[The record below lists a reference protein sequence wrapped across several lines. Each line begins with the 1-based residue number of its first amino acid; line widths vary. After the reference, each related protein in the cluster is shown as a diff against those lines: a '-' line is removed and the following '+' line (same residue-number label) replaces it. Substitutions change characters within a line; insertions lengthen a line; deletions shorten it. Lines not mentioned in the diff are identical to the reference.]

1 MFIVLGVH
9 LVFLIFGLMVF
20 IMFIRNISFPFFGC
34 FSCYL
39 SPLLLGLQFQV
50 PETEA
55 AVLQLTDALVI
66 VSNPFLS
73 VYISI

>member
-9 LVFLIFGLMVF
+9 LAFLIFGLMVF

-39 SPLLLGLQFQV
+39 SPLLLGLQLQV
-50 PETEA
+50 LETKA
-55 AVLQLTDALVI
+55 AVPQLTDALVI
-66 VSNPFLS
+66 VSNPLLS
-73 VYISI
+73 VCVSI